1 MAKKKIVW
9 ADKAKNT
16 LFEILQFYSDRN
28 GNDKYSLKLYGRI
41 KSNITLVSRLNF
53 IGKLTDKKN
62 IRFIIVSDYQI
73 FYEVKKQS
81 IEVLIIW
88 DCRQDPE
95 KFPDR

>member
-28 GNDKYSLKLYGRI
+28 GNDKYSLKLYARI

-73 FYEVKKQS
+73 FYELKKES

-95 KFPDR
+95 KFPIR